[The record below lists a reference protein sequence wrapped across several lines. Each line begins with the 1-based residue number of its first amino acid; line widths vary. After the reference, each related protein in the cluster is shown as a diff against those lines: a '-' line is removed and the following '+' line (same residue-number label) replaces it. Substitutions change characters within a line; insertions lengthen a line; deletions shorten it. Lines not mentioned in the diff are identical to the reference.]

1 MTRRS
6 PRWRAFLVAAALA
19 VATWSLFPFAWYFL
33 TSLTIPGHIPRR
45 LALPDVVTLRSYGAV
60 LVGGDFVEVGAKFS
74 IVPNV
79 VNSFAVSLLAVTFCL
94 GLSVGAAYAFSR
106 FRSRLLRV
114 GFDSLLVVRMTPGVT
129 LAVPVFLLMTRYRLV
144 DTHLGLALVHTLLS
158 LPLAVW
164 LLKGFFDTIP
174 VELEEAA
181 WIDGATL
188 LGGLWRV
195 VLPLAA
201 PGVAVTACFVF
212 LASYIEFLFALI
224 LSRGTV
230 NTLPLAIAAYKSE
243 HQTFY
248 NEMAA
253 ASFLSMLPLAL
264 FFYLVGRYMVG
275 GLSLGALK

>member
-6 PRWRAFLVAAALA
+6 PLWRAFLAAAGLA
-19 VATWSLFPFAWYFL
+19 VAAWSLFPFAWYLL
-33 TSLTIPGHIPRR
+33 TSLTLPGHIPRR
-45 LALPDVVTLRSYGAV
+45 LTLPDVVTLRSYGAV
-60 LVGGDFVEVGAKFS
+60 LAGGDFVEVGAKFS
-74 IVPNV
+74 IVPNL
-79 VNSFAVSLLAVTFCL
+79 VNSFAVSLMAVTLCL
-94 GLSVGAAYAFSR
+94 ALSVGAAYAFSR
-106 FRSRLLRV
+106 FRSPLLRAA
-114 GFDSLLVVRMTPGVT
+114 FNSLLVVRMTPGVS
-129 LAVPVFLLMTRYRLV
+129 LAVPIFLLMARYRLV

-188 LGGLWRV
+188 VGGLRRV

-264 FFYLVGRYMVG
+264 FFSLVGRYMVG